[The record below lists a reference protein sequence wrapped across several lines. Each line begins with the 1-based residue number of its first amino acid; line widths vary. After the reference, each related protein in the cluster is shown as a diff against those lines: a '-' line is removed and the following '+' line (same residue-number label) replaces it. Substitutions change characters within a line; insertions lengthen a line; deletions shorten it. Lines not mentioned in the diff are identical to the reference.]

1 MYLKMVRI
9 RAFEERV
16 LKEFAAG
23 KIPGFV
29 HLSSGQEA
37 VAVGAC
43 AAIRPDDYI
52 TSNHRGHGHCIAKG
66 GKTDLMMAELFGKKT
81 GYCKGRGGSMHLAD
95 MDLGILGANGIVGA
109 GITIATGAALGNQ
122 MQKSDRVVLCFFSDG
137 ASNTT
142 RFHEGINL
150 GAIWNLPVVYL
161 LENNGYAECTSI
173 RNTAKLEN
181 LADRAGAYGI
191 PGQTVDGNDVIAVY
205 EAVTEAVARARK
217 GAGPTI
223 VECKTYR
230 IHGHEEG
237 DQQTYKSKEEIEFW
251 AKRDPIV
258 LFGNRLVSDRIFTE
272 KEVKKI
278 DQEIAAEI
286 DKAVEF
292 AVNSPFPEPTEA
304 LEGVYA

>member
-1 MYLKMVRI
+1 MIIAREKLVEMYLTMVRI

-81 GYCKGRGGSMHLAD
+81 GYCKGKGGSMHLAD

-173 RNTAKLEN
+173 QIG
-181 LADRAGAYGI
+181 RAH
-191 PGQTVDGNDVIAVY
+191 V
-205 EAVTEAVARARK
+205 
-217 GAGPTI
+217 
-223 VECKTYR
+223 
-230 IHGHEEG
+230 
-237 DQQTYKSKEEIEFW
+237 
-251 AKRDPIV
+251 
-258 LFGNRLVSDRIFTE
+258 
-272 KEVKKI
+272 
-278 DQEIAAEI
+278 
-286 DKAVEF
+286 
-292 AVNSPFPEPTEA
+292 
-304 LEGVYA
+304 